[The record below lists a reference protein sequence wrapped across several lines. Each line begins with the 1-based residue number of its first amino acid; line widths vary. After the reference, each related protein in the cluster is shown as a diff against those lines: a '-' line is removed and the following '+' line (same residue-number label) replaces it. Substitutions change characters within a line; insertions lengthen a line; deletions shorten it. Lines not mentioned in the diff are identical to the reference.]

1 MRKKISLSEMEWQ
14 ILKIIWKDKKTTVKD
29 VWNRLFPEG
38 EKAYTTI
45 QTYMDRMV
53 DKKILKKEKI
63 GLVNFYEQLLSE
75 KDALDFATENLVDR
89 AFQGSFGHLATYLI
103 GSRRL
108 KTSDLEKIK
117 KMISE
122 KEKGLQ

>member
-29 VWNRLFPEG
+29 VWNQLFPEG

-75 KDALDFATENLVDR
+75 EDALDYATENLVDR
-89 AFQGSFGHLATYLI
+89 AFQGSFGLLAAYLI
-103 GSRRL
+103 GSHRI
-108 KTSDLEKIK
+108 KASDLEKIK
-117 KMISE
+117 KMITE
-122 KEKGLQ
+122 KEKEIQ